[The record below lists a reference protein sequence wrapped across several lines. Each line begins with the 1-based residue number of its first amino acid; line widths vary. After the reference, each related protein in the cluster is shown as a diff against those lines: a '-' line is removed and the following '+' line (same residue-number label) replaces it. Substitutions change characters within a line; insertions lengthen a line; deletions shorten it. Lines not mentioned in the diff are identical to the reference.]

1 MDEKKNELTPS
12 VKLDLESNNITQQIV
27 NETDPAKIDDL
38 TQLFMLNKK
47 KKNLVRM
54 NKLSNLLDVIDDEV
68 ILRFSEEPDTF
79 NNDQLVKYMTATQQ
93 ILGNISQEIEKT
105 PLIQINNQKNEIHIN
120 EEGLSRESRM
130 KVLDVISKILDNP
143 ENIIDVEEEP
153 DGTETR

>member
-38 TQLFMLNKK
+38 TRLFMLNKK

>member
-12 VKLDLESNNITQQIV
+12 VKLDLESNNITQQII
-27 NETDPAKIDDL
+27 NETDPSKIDDL

>member
-130 KVLDVISKILDNP
+130 KVLDVISKILDNS
-143 ENIIDVEEEP
+143 ESIIDVEEEP

>member
-54 NKLSNLLDVIDDEV
+54 NKLTNLLDVIDDEV

>member
-1 MDEKKNELTPS
+1 
-12 VKLDLESNNITQQIV
+12 
-27 NETDPAKIDDL
+27 
-38 TQLFMLNKK
+38 
-47 KKNLVRM
+47 
-54 NKLSNLLDVIDDEV
+54 
-68 ILRFSEEPDTF
+68 
-79 NNDQLVKYMTATQQ
+79 MTATQQ